1 MSFFASGAYV
11 SVTALD
17 KVETLAHNWSFGIFL
32 LGIVAICVLMLGVSW
47 LVGGRYRGRAK
58 NEPFESGVV
67 SVGNARL
74 RFSAKFYLTA
84 MFFVIF
90 DVEALFLYAWAV
102 SVRESG
108 WVGFI
113 EALIFIVVLLAGLVY
128 VWRIGAL
135 DWAPE
140 SRRKRTQNPV
150 DAARDTP
157 THS

>member
-1 MSFFASGAYV
+1 
-11 SVTALD
+11 
-17 KVETLAHNWSFGIFL
+17 
-32 LGIVAICVLMLGVSW
+32 
-47 LVGGRYRGRAK
+47 
-58 NEPFESGVV
+58 VV

-108 WVGFI
+108 WPGFI
-113 EALIFIVVLLAGLVY
+113 EAAIFILVLLAGLIY

-135 DWAPE
+135 DWAPD
-140 SRRKRTQNPV
+140 SRRKKNTQ
-150 DAARDTP
+150 
-157 THS
+157 SK